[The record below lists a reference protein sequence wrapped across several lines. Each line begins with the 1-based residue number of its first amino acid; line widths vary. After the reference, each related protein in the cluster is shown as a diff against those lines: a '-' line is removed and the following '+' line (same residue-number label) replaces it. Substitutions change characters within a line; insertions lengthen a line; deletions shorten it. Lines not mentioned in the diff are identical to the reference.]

1 MAVICAFI
9 TYVGTLEKRESVET
23 VIHTYRV
30 IESAEK
36 ILSLLKDMESG
47 HRGYIITRDSAF
59 LEPYVEANAMLGTEI
74 ATLKVLVRDS
84 SQSRFLHNKIIP
96 AVTKRQN
103 ASINTIDILNKQGPD
118 SAREWIA
125 TRIGKAY
132 MDTIRLLINNF
143 NQNEQVLLT
152 VREDELEKNIIVED
166 VIQFSSFA
174 VIGITCTLAFLRL
187 IRERKSINTLLDK
200 LEMANESLEKKVLA
214 RTQQLTEA
222 NRAKDHFLAIA
233 SHDLKV
239 PIAGVMGLIEIMRLD
254 NNNRDLRDVEYLSYI
269 EESCQGMQNLISNL
283 LDINRIDRGET
294 HLVKERIDLFPFLTK
309 IEQSF
314 ASYAKKK
321 SIPLHVE
328 KVNTVIEAD
337 PVNLSRILENLISN
351 AIKFSQPGHAV
362 AVKSQVDDQ
371 LISFDII
378 DHGPGI
384 PESELPDLFKK
395 FSRLSNRPTGGESSS
410 GLGLAIVKELTE
422 LAGGKLNVVSRT
434 GQGTTFTVRLPIY

>member
-1 MAVICAFI
+1 
-9 TYVGTLEKRESVET
+9 
-23 VIHTYRV
+23 
-30 IESAEK
+30 
-36 ILSLLKDMESG
+36 
-47 HRGYIITRDSAF
+47 
-59 LEPYVEANAMLGTEI
+59 
-74 ATLKVLVRDS
+74 
-84 SQSRFLHNKIIP
+84 
-96 AVTKRQN
+96 
-103 ASINTIDILNKQGPD
+103 
-118 SAREWIA
+118 
-125 TRIGKAY
+125 
-132 MDTIRLLINNF
+132 
-143 NQNEQVLLT
+143 
-152 VREDELEKNIIVED
+152 
-166 VIQFSSFA
+166 
-174 VIGITCTLAFLRL
+174 
-187 IRERKSINTLLDK
+187 
-200 LEMANESLEKKVLA
+200 
-214 RTQQLTEA
+214 
-222 NRAKDHFLAIA
+222 
-233 SHDLKV
+233 
-239 PIAGVMGLIEIMRLD
+239 
-254 NNNRDLRDVEYLSYI
+254 
-269 EESCQGMQNLISNL
+269 MQNLISNL

>member
-254 NNNRDLRDVEYLSYI
+254 
-269 EESCQGMQNLISNL
+269 
-283 LDINRIDRGET
+283 T
-294 HLVKERIDLFPFLTK
+294 
-309 IEQSF
+309 
-314 ASYAKKK
+314 YAM
-321 SIPLHVE
+321 
-328 KVNTVIEAD
+328 
-337 PVNLSRILENLISN
+337 
-351 AIKFSQPGHAV
+351 
-362 AVKSQVDDQ
+362 
-371 LISFDII
+371 
-378 DHGPGI
+378 
-384 PESELPDLFKK
+384 
-395 FSRLSNRPTGGESSS
+395 
-410 GLGLAIVKELTE
+410 
-422 LAGGKLNVVSRT
+422 
-434 GQGTTFTVRLPIY
+434 